1 MNFRHGKAKPKTNKR
16 ASTRGFVVLLLI
28 AFAVATGGI
37 TATLMLYLRA
47 EAIASAQKVL
57 TAFAQLTE
65 EQTTRTIQDVDQT
78 LEIVEHRLTSAT
90 REGTLS
96 EGSMS
101 VELDAFLAS
110 RPFLSA
116 ITVLDRDG
124 RFLFRTKG
132 GGEIG
137 LDVSDRRYFIHH
149 RDDPKAGFMLSAPIR
164 GRSSGDW
171 IIPATRTWHRD
182 SGEFAGVIIGSMN
195 PLYFAEIWTVDK
207 AIQEQATALWR
218 SDGTVLMRSPFNE
231 HTMGLVETNGV
242 IFAKIKA
249 GSAEG
254 TLRTVSLVDGQDRL
268 IAYQRLKAYPALTLS
283 VTQSIDRVL
292 AGWRRLVQIVV
303 ASWVFGMAAV
313 ASLALWLAR
322 VWHGRRALSDRYRAV
337 FDASPYPMIVVN
349 QETRRIDAV
358 NNAAVEDYGWSRE
371 EALAMKADDLYLPED
386 LPAILS
392 LRKTGVV
399 ETRRGVS
406 GRLHRKDGTILDVE
420 MTQRPIEFDGHP
432 ALLAT
437 ALDVTE
443 RNRAERAR
451 IAMED
456 QLRQSQKMEAVGQ
469 LTGGIAHDFNNILHI
484 IFANTD
490 ALVEE
495 ETLSGS
501 VKGHLDQ
508 IGKAVERASGLTKQ
522 LLAFSRK
529 QPLHPQLTDLNDLV
543 ADTGK
548 LLRRALGAEIE
559 IESILSDGMC
569 IANIDRAQLETALV
583 NLSINARDAM
593 PGGGRLLIETDN
605 VTLDKDYAAL
615 NPDATAGP
623 YAMLS
628 VTDTG
633 SGIPPETLR
642 KVFEPFFTTKEVGK
656 GTGLGL
662 SMVYGFIKQ
671 SQGHVSIT
679 SEVGVGTKIKLYMP
693 CSSGEAHAADV
704 RDDTP
709 IPRGTERI
717 LVVEDEP
724 QVRASVVEQ
733 LRGLGYAVSEAPD
746 GEAGIAAFDAAPTP
760 YDLLLTDVVM
770 PGLLNGKALAAEVV
784 RRWPQTKV
792 VFMSGF
798 TEKSS
803 ARYGRLDEGAL
814 LLSKPFRRVGLARIV
829 RKALDGTG
837 ASTDAE
843 MAAT

>member
-1 MNFRHGKAKPKTNKR
+1 MNLRPGKTKLATSKR
-16 ASTRGFVVLLLI
+16 TSTRGHVVLLLI
-28 AFAVATGGI
+28 AFAVVTGGV
-37 TATLMLYLRA
+37 TAALLLYLRG
-47 EAIASAQKVL
+47 EAITSGQKVL
-57 TAFAQLTE
+57 TAFAELTE

-78 LEIVEHRLTSAT
+78 LEIVEHRLASAT
-90 REGTLS
+90 RADTANEGA
-96 EGSMS
+96 MR
-101 VELDAFLAS
+101 VELNDLLTS

-116 ITVLDRDG
+116 ITVLDRHG
-124 RFLFRTKG
+124 RFLFRSEG
-132 GGEIG
+132 GGKIG
-137 LDVSDRRYFIHH
+137 LDMSDRDYFIRH
-149 RDDPKAGFMLSAPIR
+149 RDDPKAPFMLSAPIR
-164 GRSSGDW
+164 GRSSKDW
-171 IIPATRTWHRD
+171 IIPATRTWRGATGD
-182 SGEFAGVIIGSMN
+182 FDGVIIGSIN

-207 AIQEQATALWR
+207 AVQDQATALWR
-218 SDGTVLMRSPFNE
+218 NDGIVLMRSPFNE
-231 HTMGLVETNGV
+231 RTMGVVETTGV
-242 IFAKIKA
+242 IFARIRA
-249 GSAEG
+249 GSEEG

-268 IAYQRLKAYPALTLS
+268 IAYKRLKAYPALTLS
-283 VTQSIDRVL
+283 VTQSTDRVL
-292 AGWRRLVQIVV
+292 AGWRRLVRIIVSGW
-303 ASWVFGMAAV
+303 AFGMAAV
-313 ASLALWLAR
+313 ACLALWLAS
-322 VWHGRRALSDRYRAV
+322 VWDGRRALSDRYRAL
-337 FDASPYPMIVVN
+337 FNASPYPMIVVN
-349 QETRRIDAV
+349 RDTRRIDAV
-358 NNAAVEDYGWSRE
+358 NNAAVEDYGWSSE
-371 EALAMKADDLYLPED
+371 EVLAMKADDLYLPED
-386 LPAILS
+386 MPAILAR
-392 LRKTGVV
+392 RKMGVL
-399 ETRRGVS
+399 ETRRGFT
-406 GRLHRKDGTILDVE
+406 GRLHKKDGTILDVE
-420 MTQRPIEFDGHP
+420 MTQRPIEFDGHS

-443 RNRAERAR
+443 RNQANKVRA
-451 IAMED
+451 AMED

-508 IGKAVERASGLTKQ
+508 IAKAVERASGLTKQ

-529 QPLHPQLTDLNDLV
+529 QPLQPQLTDLNDLV
-543 ADTGK
+543 TDTGK

-559 IESILSDGMC
+559 IESILSDGLC

-583 NLSINARDAM
+583 NLCINARDAM
-593 PGGGRLLIETDN
+593 PGGGRLLIETHN
-605 VTLDKDYAAL
+605 VTLNEDYVAL

-671 SQGHVSIT
+671 SHGHVSIT

-693 CSSGEAHAADV
+693 CSNGAADAADV
-704 RDDTP
+704 RNDTP
-709 IPRGTERI
+709 IPRGSERI

-724 QVRASVVEQ
+724 QVRASVVQQ
-733 LRGLGYAVSEAPD
+733 LRGLGYSVSEAPD
-746 GEAGIAAFDAAPTP
+746 GGAGIAAFDAALRP

-798 TEKSS
+798 TETSS
-803 ARYGRLDEGAL
+803 ARHGQLDEGAL

-829 RKALDGTG
+829 RKALAGTG
-837 ASTDAE
+837 ASSDAE
-843 MAAT
+843 TATT